1 VSAGIKKNGQPDL
14 AVIVSDRDCAAAAV
28 FTTNQVKAAPVL
40 RGQRLISAYANRMRA
55 VVVNSGCANACTG
68 DQGLAD
74 AEETA
79 RLAAVAL
86 SDPAARPSGQTR
98 AIDASQVF
106 TMSTGVIGVHLPMDK
121 LRAGLPAA
129 VQALSAGGLE
139 AAERAIMTT
148 DTAPKAAG
156 ALLPAGGERR
166 AIRIAGIAKG
176 AGMIHPNMA
185 TMLAFV
191 FTDAAVDPAT
201 LDACLRRAVGAS
213 FNRIVI
219 DGDTSTNDTCLV
231 LANGASGA
239 AIATVAQREA
249 FEGALTA
256 VCASLAQ
263 QIVRDGEGA
272 TKFITLRVTGARDER
287 MADAVGRSIARS
299 PLVKTAFY
307 GEDANWG
314 RVVCAAGYSGQD
326 VDPGRMA
333 LWFGPVKVFEDGMP
347 TRYSEQ
353 EATAAIQGREIDVH
367 LNLGLGQAEATLW
380 TCDISHDYVTING
393 KYRT

>member
-1 VSAGIKKNGQPDL
+1 
-14 AVIVSDRDCAAAAV
+14 
-28 FTTNQVKAAPVL
+28 
-40 RGQRLISAYANRMRA
+40 MRA
-55 VVVNSGCANACTG
+55 VIVNSGCANACTG
-68 DQGLAD
+68 DRGLDD

-79 RLAAVAL
+79 RLAAAAL
-86 SDPAARPSGQTR
+86 SDSSRPA

-129 VQALSAGGLE
+129 VQALSVEGLE
-139 AAERAIMTT
+139 SAERAIMTT
-148 DTAPKAAG
+148 DTVPKAAG
-156 ALLPAGGERR
+156 ALIPAEGARP

-185 TMLAFV
+185 TLLACL
-191 FTDAAVDPAT
+191 FTDAVADTAT

-213 FNRIVI
+213 LNRIVI
-219 DGDTSTNDTCLV
+219 DGDTSTNDTALL

-239 AIATVAQREA
+239 DLDTPARRQA
-249 FEGALTA
+249 FEEALAA
-256 VCASLAQ
+256 VCASLAR

-314 RVVCAAGYSGQD
+314 RVVCAAGYSGED

-333 LWFGPVKVFEDGMP
+333 LWFGPVQVYEGGLP

-353 EATAAIQGREIDVH
+353 AATAAIQGREVDVR
-367 LNLGLGQAEATLW
+367 LDLGLGQAEATLW